1 MKIQIDPKLKKKNN
15 NSKEYNNTKKKFRHK
30 NRRMG
35 NSVSIKNFKYRIIK
49 GGTIDKNKA
58 IQQEIL
64 NLKNTIPL
72 DDFLLEDFNKLF
84 GGFDN
89 AEAAAATATDSLYNS
104 ATETTSV
111 ENHIY
116 SLAK

>member
-30 NRRMG
+30 NSRMG

-49 GGTIDKNKA
+49 GGTIEDIK
-58 IQQEIL
+58 QEIL
-64 NLKNTIPL
+64 NLKDTIPL
-72 DDFLLEDFNKLF
+72 DDFNKLF

-89 AEAAAATATDSLYNS
+89 AEAATEPATATYSVANTRRVDQASATDSSLYN
-104 ATETTSV
+104 
-111 ENHIY
+111 
-116 SLAK
+116 LAQ